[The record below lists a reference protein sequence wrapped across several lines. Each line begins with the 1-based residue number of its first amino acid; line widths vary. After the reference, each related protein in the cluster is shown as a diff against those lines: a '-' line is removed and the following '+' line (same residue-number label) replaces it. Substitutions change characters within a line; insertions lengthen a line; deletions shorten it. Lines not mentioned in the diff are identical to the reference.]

1 MNRNWQEELDVPV
14 GPDNRFTTGNADQG
28 QPTHFLPRRNRFIF
42 RVPVPAGFTEKDELV
57 WSLTTRGKTEQA
69 FASLRLDY
77 KIDDVVK
84 ASETGA
90 LGAGSSS
97 PEVRANTPPVLEVQG
112 PRRIEVKV
120 GEAVPLV
127 VQLTDDGLPKARAIG
142 AGAAVE
148 NAGSSATL
156 SSNAAQVSKQIE
168 ALRTRRLMLPPQR
181 VTVGKIVGLHVGWHV
196 YRGAGVGE
204 VRPRPDRV
212 VGRHAH
218 RRQLAV
224 GAALGGTAAA
234 PRRQGDHDGVVLHA
248 GRVRAALAC
257 RRWRTHRRPAG
268 DRRRQAVASA
278 PLDPR
283 RGTA

>member
-1 MNRNWQEELDVPV
+1 M
-14 GPDNRFTTGNADQG
+14 
-28 QPTHFLPRRNRFIF
+28 
-42 RVPVPAGFTEKDELV
+42 
-57 WSLTTRGKTEQA
+57 
-69 FASLRLDY
+69 
-77 KIDDVVK
+77 K

-127 VQLTDDGLPKARAIG
+127 VQLQDDGLPKARAIG

-196 YRGAGVGE
+196 YRGAGDGE
-204 VRPRPDRV
+204 VRPRPDRG

-224 GAALGGTAAA
+224 GAALGGAAA
-234 PRRQGDHDGVVLHA
+234 ARRRQGDHDGVVLHA
-248 GRVRAALAC
+248 RASTSCARVPTMAHSPPTSRSSSSSS
-257 RRWRTHRRPAG
+257 RSPA
-268 DRRRQAVASA
+268 RRRLTRRRDRLRSA
-278 PLDPR
+278 TFLPCS
-283 RGTA
+283 